1 MIMKMNLYP
10 WNYYILY
17 ASILL
22 LVIFIVLTAMKAL
35 GLLKEVQNLQKGTE
49 PMQRSLS
56 LMQIKMEA
64 MNEKKAEQKQK
75 NKILMAAIPVLL
87 AVQKAYSSDDSLEG
101 VKGYAGALKKVAGD
115 KTVLDKVKKSL

>member
-1 MIMKMNLYP
+1 MKMNLYP

-49 PMQRSLS
+49 PMQRSLT

-115 KTVLDKVKKSL
+115 KTVLKKKKKSL

>member
-1 MIMKMNLYP
+1 MKMNLYP

-49 PMQRSLS
+49 PMQRSLT

>member
-1 MIMKMNLYP
+1 MKMNLYP